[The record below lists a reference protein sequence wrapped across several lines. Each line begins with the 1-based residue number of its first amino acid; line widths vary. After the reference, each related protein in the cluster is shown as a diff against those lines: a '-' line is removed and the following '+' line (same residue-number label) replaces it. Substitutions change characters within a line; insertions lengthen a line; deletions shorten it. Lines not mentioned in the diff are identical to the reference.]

1 MGNILILDSGRTL
14 AAELARGV
22 QAISCHASLCSDKEQ
37 VIDIMG
43 KQLVDIVILIA
54 CPEIDWKAGVEALRD
69 ALSQLQNPPQIVCIL
84 CGPYQG
90 PSDRLYGARRGVR
103 VIYERR

>member
-1 MGNILILDSGRTL
+1 MGNILILGSDCEL
-14 AAELARGV
+14 AAALARSV
-22 QAISCHASLCSDKEQ
+22 QAISCRASLCSDKEQ
-37 VIDIMG
+37 VIDTLRR
-43 KQLVDIVILIA
+43 QRVDIVVMISNPA
-54 CPEIDWKAGVEALRD
+54 TDWKTRSEVLRD

-90 PSDRLYGARRGVR
+90 PSDRLYGARHGVR